1 MRAAFVQ
8 TLTEIAEADP
18 RVVLLTGDLGYS
30 VLEPF
35 AEKFPDRFFNV
46 GVAEQNMVGM
56 ATGLA
61 EAGLVPFV
69 YSIITFASLR
79 AYEFIRNGPVHHRL
93 PVRIVGI
100 GAGFEY
106 GHAGLTHY
114 GLEDLGVMRLQPGLT
129 VVAPADHQQTANALR
144 ATWNLPGPI
153 FYRMG
158 KDDKAFVPGLEGRF
172 TLGRME
178 IVREGADLVIVA
190 ISAIASEA
198 AAAAE
203 ILAEQGVSCTVAV
216 VSSFNPSPVEDL
228 VSLLGKFQKVM
239 TVEVHYSNG
248 GVGSW
253 VAEVIAEQG
262 IACQLLRCAVPRTP
276 SGMSAH
282 QNIMENAFG
291 LSRDA
296 LAKTALSHLGR
307 RNHE

>member
-1 MRAAFVQ
+1 MRAAFIR
-8 TLTEIAEADP
+8 TLTEIAEADA
-18 RVVLLTGDLGYS
+18 RVVLLTGDLGFS
-30 VLEPF
+30 VMEPF
-35 AEKFPDRFFNV
+35 AERFPERFFNV

-100 GAGFEY
+100 GGGFEY

-129 VVAPADHQQTANALR
+129 VVAPADHQQAANALR
-144 ATWNLPGPI
+144 ATWNLPNPI

-158 KDDKAFVPGLEGRF
+158 KDDAAFVPGLEGRF
-172 TLGRME
+172 ALGRME
-178 IVREGADLVIVA
+178 IVREGADLAIVT
-190 ISAIASEA
+190 IGAIASEA

-203 ILAEQGVSCTVAV
+203 ILAGQGVNCTVAV
-216 VSSFNPSPVEDL
+216 VSSFNPSPSDDL
-228 VSLLGKFQKVM
+228 AALLGKFRKVM
-239 TVEVHYSNG
+239 TVEVHYENG

-253 VAEVIAEQG
+253 VAEVIAERG
-262 IACQLLRCAVPRTP
+262 LACQLVRCAVPRTP
-276 SGMSAH
+276 SGMSAP

-291 LSRDA
+291 LSREA
-296 LAKTALSHLGR
+296 LANTALSHLER
-307 RNHE
+307 HP